1 MTFDIL
7 ESSSAN
13 RHKARECAL
22 QMLFAA
28 DMLPNGKF
36 SHLDY
41 WGELGFDE
49 LKKGASELFW
59 SVLSK
64 CDTIESHRTQILKH
78 LRKLEPLDRKN
89 SRFYGLDEIQS
100 EVRHF
105 LQEYRKYVDD
115 VVRSRDVKAD
125 DVKDHGPK
133 LSGIVDKFVA
143 DLEFLAGQIRTKS
156 NDDEFRECFDAANRI
171 STILTEI
178 FGTVIVEIE
187 QLVET
192 MTPTREF
199 ADILALGLLDK
210 CDAVDDRIRSRAEH
224 WRIERMAIVD
234 RNVLRLAVYE
244 FEYVDTPNAVVIN
257 EALEIARR
265 FSTYEAT
272 QFINGI
278 LDAIRQDIEANPNG
292 RSKASGSK

>member
-1 MTFDIL
+1 MTI
-7 ESSSAN
+7 ETQETSQAN

-28 DMLPNGKF
+28 DMLPRGKF

-49 LKKGASELFW
+49 LKKGAGELFW
-59 SVLSK
+59 SVLNK
-64 CDTIESHRTQILKH
+64 CDAIESQRTQILKH

-89 SRFYGLDEIQS
+89 SRFYGLGEIQS
-100 EVRHF
+100 EIRHF

-133 LSGIVDKFVA
+133 LSGIVDKFGA

-156 NDDEFRECFDAANRI
+156 NEDEFRECFDAANRI

-192 MTPTREF
+192 MKPTREF
-199 ADILALGLLDK
+199 ADILALGLLDN
-210 CDAVDDRIRSRAEH
+210 CNAVDDRIRKRAEH

-234 RNVLRLAVYE
+234 RNVLRLAVFE
-244 FEYVDTPNAVVIN
+244 FAYLDTPNTVVIN

-278 LDAIRQDIEANPNG
+278 LDAIRQDIEGKPSEKTQASSNP
-292 RSKASGSK
+292 